1 MSDMGAR
8 DDLRVLQRVVL
19 PVDRDLDVL
28 KLYVEGEIGRGAEA
42 FAAEAAAEAGEAG
55 GAGGGV
61 GRRSVVV
68 PVGRRVSFATYFNA
82 FPASY
87 WRRWTSVDEVFL
99 RVRVRGQATVIVY
112 RSSAKGHV
120 SRVASV
126 RVDSDDAHEEAF
138 RLTLSP
144 FIDGGWYWMDILAGE
159 RDAVLERADWCAEP
173 GDVRQGRV
181 SLGITTFN
189 RPKFCVDQL
198 VALGAAPEVLDVV
211 DEVFVVDQGNQ
222 KVRDDERYADAAA
235 GLGSRLRLIEQP
247 NLGGSGGFSRA
258 MDETLRSG
266 TSDYVLLLDDDVVTE
281 TEGILR
287 AVAFGDFARTPTIVG
302 GHMFNLFVRSQL
314 HAYGEV
320 IAKYRWWWEEAEH
333 TRREHD
339 FALPPAPALDP
350 DAKPKTSSGGLL
362 KTPWLHRRVDVDYN
376 GWWMCLIP
384 TDVVR
389 KVGLSMPMFIKW
401 DDAEYCV
408 RAGAA
413 GFPTVSLPGMA
424 AWHVPWQDKDD
435 SIDWQAYF
443 HERNRIV
450 TALLH
455 SPYERGG
462 NLVKESY
469 IISVKHA
476 LAMQYSTAELMLSA
490 IEDVLTGPEHMHAG
504 IRTKLA
510 DVNAFRAAFPDA
522 QNRPSHE
529 EFPQIRNARPP
540 KRGRTPKP
548 PAGRANVLATAMLG
562 AVKQLRPV
570 DPAAHGNPQTVIPHI
585 DRHWG
590 LLSKFDSALVSS
602 ADGTKVAWY
611 QRDPERFKRILK
623 RTSLLHARLS
633 REWPQLSARYRSAM
647 DELASPDAWRRTF
660 EASEPSGG
668 ADGPGTGRR

>member
-1 MSDMGAR
+1 MVGGGRAHPPRAR
-8 DDLRVLQRVVL
+8 LR
-19 PVDRDLDVL
+19 
-28 KLYVEGEIGRGAEA
+28 
-42 FAAEAAAEAGEAG
+42 AAA
-55 GAGGGV
+55 
-61 GRRSVVV
+61 
-68 PVGRRVSFATYFNA
+68 
-82 FPASY
+82 
-87 WRRWTSVDEVFL
+87 
-99 RVRVRGQATVIVY
+99 
-112 RSSAKGHV
+112 
-120 SRVASV
+120 
-126 RVDSDDAHEEAF
+126 
-138 RLTLSP
+138 
-144 FIDGGWYWMDILAGE
+144 
-159 RDAVLERADWCAEP
+159 RADPRPGRQAE
-173 GDVRQGRV
+173 
-181 SLGITTFN
+181 
-189 RPKFCVDQL
+189 DQL
-198 VALGAAPEVLDVV
+198 RRPAA
-211 DEVFVVDQGNQ
+211 
-222 KVRDDERYADAAA
+222 
-235 GLGSRLRLIEQP
+235 
-247 NLGGSGGFSRA
+247 
-258 MDETLRSG
+258 
-266 TSDYVLLLDDDVVTE
+266 
-281 TEGILR
+281 
-287 AVAFGDFARTPTIVG
+287 
-302 GHMFNLFVRSQL
+302 
-314 HAYGEV
+314 
-320 IAKYRWWWEEAEH
+320 
-333 TRREHD
+333 RRR
-339 FALPPAPALDP
+339 
-350 DAKPKTSSGGLL
+350 G
-362 KTPWLHRRVDVDYN
+362 LHRRVDVDYN

-389 KVGLSMPMFIKW
+389 KIGLSMPMFIKW

-408 RAGAA
+408 RAGEA

-490 IEDVLTGPEHMHAG
+490 IEDVLTGPAHMHAG

-510 DVNAFRAAFPDA
+510 DINAFRAAFPDA

-529 EFPQIRNARPP
+529 EFPQVRTNRPP

-548 PAGRANVLATAMLG
+548 PAGRVNVLATAMLG
-562 AVKQLRPV
+562 AVKQMRGV

-633 REWPQLSARYRSAM
+633 REWPQLSAQYRSSM

-660 EASEPSGG
+660 EASGG
-668 ADGPGTGRR
+668 PASPAARTRRGRTPMTAHPTANHPNVPPGGPGGPGGPPARPAN